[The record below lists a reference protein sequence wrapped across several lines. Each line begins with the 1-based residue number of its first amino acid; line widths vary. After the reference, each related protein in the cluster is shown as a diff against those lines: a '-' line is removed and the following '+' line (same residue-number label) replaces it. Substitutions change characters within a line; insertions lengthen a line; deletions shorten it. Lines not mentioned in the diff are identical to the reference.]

1 MTQETPFFFAKVAQ
15 RKDFSNEFLALC
27 NVAMYCRAFPS
38 DDFKYMGVLYS
49 RKHVLDELR
58 SVNTKHIEQHFYC
71 HYAKTLLNISS
82 LNTPKKEE
90 SLSTNNPSVET
101 SLSSARA
108 RSSDTT
114 NNSDKIFTN
123 IFNPI
128 SSPQR
133 STEVSGVPDTQPP
146 SKVMQK
152 DLVSEYSALTEL
164 TAELVE
170 ATDTMFHKVDRKTV
184 TVKTFLKLF
193 EESLGCQMPGNLKE
207 LVKQRVI
214 RLAKG
219 DFKTYADKNET
230 IPKEASI
237 AIGQTV
243 TESCSD
249 PNISDE
255 AEDKVAADSKNVNNC
270 PLEKSNKK
278 AKLNHFTDGLQ
289 KISLLKR
296 KSEMLAKVSSA
307 IVKLF
312 EDSNRLVAAGAPSSL
327 VEQLR
332 SQAQDLLKNSFAAA
346 SELKLEESSDAS
358 ISSKD
363 SFVFDL

>member
-1 MTQETPFFFAKVAQ
+1 
-15 RKDFSNEFLALC
+15 
-27 NVAMYCRAFPS
+27 
-38 DDFKYMGVLYS
+38 
-49 RKHVLDELR
+49 
-58 SVNTKHIEQHFYC
+58 
-71 HYAKTLLNISS
+71 
-82 LNTPKKEE
+82 
-90 SLSTNNPSVET
+90 
-101 SLSSARA
+101 
-108 RSSDTT
+108 
-114 NNSDKIFTN
+114 
-123 IFNPI
+123 
-128 SSPQR
+128 
-133 STEVSGVPDTQPP
+133 
-146 SKVMQK
+146 
-152 DLVSEYSALTEL
+152 
-164 TAELVE
+164 
-170 ATDTMFHKVDRKTV
+170 
-184 TVKTFLKLF
+184 
-193 EESLGCQMPGNLKE
+193 
-207 LVKQRVI
+207 
-214 RLAKG
+214 
-219 DFKTYADKNET
+219 
-230 IPKEASI
+230 
-237 AIGQTV
+237 V